1 LKVFGSTITS
11 DTNPIQN
18 LYKVLEERGHV
29 VVRFTTTYAIS
40 AYPHWCCE
48 FKSRSWRGAQFVFLS
63 FFFWRTL
70 YYLSFYLW
78 CLVTTVV
85 SGIVYPPEPPNSLV
99 AYSEIRVVQSLVF
112 WTIVYLFVHFRQLC
126 CLFFFDIYGFWL
138 SIWYLFLKVKR
149 IYENIN
155 LIYFQKIPNRN
166 LLN

>member
-1 LKVFGSTITS
+1 LYGVCVAQFIVFC
-11 DTNPIQN
+11 
-18 LYKVLEERGHV
+18 V
-29 VVRFTTTYAIS
+29 VF
-40 AYPHWCCE
+40 
-48 FKSRSWRGAQFVFLS
+48 SWSLFVFLS

-78 CLVTTVV
+78 YLVTTVV

-166 LLN
+166 LLNDVLHSQRYNFLKHLTIQ